1 MQIKSQDFLDF
12 ADSSKYYL
20 EFNRVPFTKISS
32 ITLSQ
37 VYGEVKFSEVHGSN
51 GITLN
56 IKPVTPSR
64 PKKRLKR
71 KKRTN
76 KRFRTKNKS
85 VFEVLDTKI
94 HWPFKAK
101 HIEQSKVKTFERNGA
116 LHATT
121 RPRILQ
127 GKQSKVKYY
136 KVK

>member
-1 MQIKSQDFLDF
+1 MQIKSQDFLDY

-51 GITLN
+51 EITLN

-71 KKRTN
+71 KKGPTRDSEPRINQCLRYRHQNPLALQSKTY
-76 KRFRTKNKS
+76 
-85 VFEVLDTKI
+85 
-94 HWPFKAK
+94 
-101 HIEQSKVKTFERNGA
+101 EQSKVETFEINAA

-127 GKQSKVKYY
+127 GHSKVNNMMFM
-136 KVK
+136 V